1 MRLATRALI
10 AALATLVLC
19 AAVSAQALRSEKD
32 NRNQSPSVGT
42 GGPEGGATGL
52 FTIYDGSTIRRGEFT
67 FSIAYSNY
75 DRDPGNADFTDV
87 PLSFN
92 VGLNDHVELF
102 FKTNG
107 YRGVKVNSPQ
117 NLSSFY
123 LPNSQLKFPFLG
135 SGAAIVLAPS
145 GPNVGTLRG
154 TALFRPTFNQ
164 PFVQYPYTG
173 GSAGTFAQG
182 PGSTPFGFP
191 GFSATLG
198 PPVVQ
203 PNSGNFGPADNFPGV
218 GAVVGG
224 ILPGIVLATTV
235 LPCTILEN
243 CPPVGTAT
251 NIPTTFTINP
261 TYLPDAPFINR
272 LYGESSFTN
281 FVIGAKIRLTGPHNP
296 LGVAVIPFY
305 RWYPDKADDFAGFNQ
320 MQRGAGPG
328 GDVGDF
334 GLIGV
339 VDGRLGPKVNVSA
352 NLGYIINS
360 NPKGA
365 GGDFVLLD
373 RPNELLAGVGFDFPL
388 SKRFQP
394 IAEVRSTQYVGGR
407 TPNSFQ
413 NDPVELTGGLKFY
426 PRRWWGLG
434 IAYRRQLNQQD
445 QKHFNP
451 IDFNTTIQPV
461 TNVIVPGRGIVPIQV
476 APISRSATS
485 GGFPTGFIFSEDPN
499 GYIGQFWIGRRNSR
513 GVPPPPNQPPTVA
526 ASASMSSIT
535 RPCPAPQTSDSCT
548 ASGSEVQLT
557 ADARDPDN
565 DTLLYTWS
573 VTGGKLTGEGRAVTW
588 DLSGVANGTYTATVE
603 VNDGNPGHAVR
614 GSATVSVADCT
625 GCVTPKPPCPTV
637 SVTCPS
643 DVELGSPITFT
654 ASATSSDSSITPTY
668 NWSVSAGTISG
679 GQGTSSITVDTA
691 GLGGQ
696 SVTATVDVG
705 GFDPA
710 CSRSASCTTSVK
722 PAAPLARK
730 FDEYGDIKFNDE
742 KARLDNYATALQGEP
757 GSAAVILAYGN
768 CDGAAQ
774 ARADRAKNYLVN
786 TRGIE
791 AGRITTVDGGCR
803 ADLAVELWIVP
814 SGATAPAASTDNIIS
829 PCPACKHKRATTRRG
844 RRGRRGD
851 DE

>member
-10 AALATLVLC
+10 AALATSVLC
-19 AAVSAQALRSEKD
+19 AAVSAQTLRSPND

-42 GGPEGGATGL
+42 GGPEGGPTGL

-75 DRDPGNADFTDV
+75 DRDPGNVDITDV

-92 VGLNDHVELF
+92 VGLNDHIELF
-102 FKTNG
+102 FKSNG

-135 SGAAIVLAPS
+135 SGPAIVLSPS
-145 GPNVGTLRG
+145 GPSVGTLAG
-154 TALFRPTFNQ
+154 TALFRPAFNQ
-164 PFVQYPYTG
+164 PFVQYPFTG
-173 GSAGTFAQG
+173 GTAGTFGIG
-182 PGSTPFGFP
+182 PGTPGVRFGFP
-191 GFSATLG
+191 GFSANLG
-198 PPVVQ
+198 PPVAQ

-218 GAVVGG
+218 GSVVGG
-224 ILPGIVLATTV
+224 ILPGIVLATAV
-235 LPCTILEN
+235 LPCTPLET
-243 CPPVGTAT
+243 CPLVNRPTTV
-251 NIPTTFTINP
+251 PTTFTINP

-272 LYGESSFTN
+272 LYGESSFSN
-281 FVIGAKIRLTGPHNP
+281 FVLGAKIRLTGPNNP
-296 LGVAVIPFY
+296 FGFALIPFY
-305 RWYPDKADDFAGFNQ
+305 RWYPDKGSDLQGFNQ

-334 GLIGV
+334 GLIMA
-339 VDGRLGPKVNVSA
+339 VDGRLSQKVNISA
-352 NLGYIINS
+352 NLGYILNS
-360 NPKGA
+360 NPKGV
-365 GGDFVLLD
+365 GDFVLLD
-373 RPNELLAGVGFDFPL
+373 RPDELIAGIGFDFPIN
-388 SKRFQP
+388 KHFQP
-394 IAEVRSTQYVGGR
+394 IAEVRSTQYVAGR
-407 TPNSFQ
+407 TPNSFE
-413 NDPVELTGGLKFY
+413 NSPVDIVGGVKIY
-426 PRRWWGLG
+426 PSRWWGLG
-434 IAYRRQLNQQD
+434 VAYRRHLNQQD
-445 QKHFNP
+445 QKHFNQT
-451 IDFNTTIQPV
+451 DFNTTIIPI
-461 TNVIVPGRGIVPIQV
+461 TNVIVPGRGLIQV
-476 APISRSATS
+476 SPISRPATA
-485 GGFPTGFIFSEDPN
+485 GGFPLGFVFSEDPN
-499 GYIGQFWIGRRNSR
+499 GYIGQLWFGRRNAR
-513 GVPPPPNQPPTVA
+513 IPPPPPNQPPTVT
-526 ASASMSSIT
+526 ASASMSSVT
-535 RPCPAPQTSDSCT
+535 RPCPPGQMSDSCT
-548 ASGSEVQLT
+548 ATGSDVQLT
-557 ADARDPDN
+557 ANAVDPDN
-565 DTLLYTWS
+565 DTMLYTWS
-573 VTGGKLTGEGRAVTW
+573 VTGGKLTGEGRSVAW
-588 DLSGVANGTYTATVE
+588 DLSGIANGTYTATVE
-603 VNDGNPGHAVR
+603 VNDGNPGHTAR

-625 GCVTPKPPCPTV
+625 GCAVPKPPCPQVAV
-637 SVTCPS
+637 SCPG

-654 ASATSSDSSITPTY
+654 ASVTSGDSSVSPTY

-722 PAAPLARK
+722 PPQAVARK

-742 KARLDNYATALQGEP
+742 KARLDPYAVQLQNEP
-757 GSAAVILAYGN
+757 GSAGVILAYGN
-768 CDGAAQ
+768 CEGAAQ

-803 ADLAVELWIVP
+803 ADLSVELWIVP

-829 PCPACKHKRATTRRG
+829 PCPACKTRRAPRHG